1 MLDMPLGLSPALHPI
16 VAGDM
21 NFDTMSNLALGLSAN
36 QLAAF
41 LQSDSF
47 QLNDNSGLQ

>member
-1 MLDMPLGLSPALHPI
+1 MDMPLGLSPALHPI

-21 NFDTMSNLALGLSAN
+21 GYDAMSNLALGLSAN

-41 LQSDSF
+41 LQTDSF
-47 QLNDNSGLQ
+47 QLNDNSGNQ